1 MNRTMIKT
9 SKTLCAR
16 VYVYLKCNLYVDNTI
31 KYPIIMK
38 FVEEKKKNY
47 LRQIS
52 TDKYKHKSIY
62 KTYSIHV
69 AELI

>member
-1 MNRTMIKT
+1 MIKT

-38 FVEEKKKNY
+38 FVEEKKKITY
-47 LRQIS
+47 DRFRQINTS
-52 TDKYKHKSIY
+52 IKAYIKHIQF
-62 KTYSIHV
+62 T
-69 AELI
+69 

>member
-38 FVEEKKKNY
+38 FVEEKKKITY
-47 LRQIS
+47 DRFRQINTS
-52 TDKYKHKSIY
+52 IKAYIKHIQF
-62 KTYSIHV
+62 T
-69 AELI
+69 